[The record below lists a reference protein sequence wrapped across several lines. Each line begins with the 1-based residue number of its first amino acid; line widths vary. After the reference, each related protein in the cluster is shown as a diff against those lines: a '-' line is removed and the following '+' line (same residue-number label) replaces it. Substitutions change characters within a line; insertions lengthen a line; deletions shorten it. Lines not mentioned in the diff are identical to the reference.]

1 MLIGILVA
9 WSILIFAA
17 YAFCLLNGIEPIFYL
32 WLVFA
37 IIGGIFVCM
46 DGFDFFTGAPSR
58 HGPVHV
64 SIEHAK
70 QGVKNKRQ
78 ENEKHG
84 TFISDLLSYMTVPL
98 LICLFCEYFIF

>member
-9 WSILIFAA
+9 WSILVFAA
-17 YAFCLLNGIEPIFYL
+17 YAFFLVNGIEPIFYL

-37 IIGGIFVCM
+37 IIGGIFLCM
-46 DGFDFFTGAPSR
+46 EGFDFFLGAPSKN
-58 HGPVHV
+58 GPVQV

-70 QGVKNKRQ
+70 QGMRNRREEAGKQ
-78 ENEKHG
+78 G

-98 LICLFCEYFIF
+98 LICLFFEYFIF